1 MTEIIKDEQPK
12 DKSGEEVVHAVPVR
26 PIILPAH
33 LKKSQQALKDEIKEL
48 HSIRL
53 GKRSRSFFSDI
64 SNHISTHEMSED
76 LQEATV
82 ADLDEEKR
90 ALKVATQQW
99 TDLDAEDKNDPM
111 MVTEYV
117 NDIFEYMRVLEV
129 RFHFPLYTLHYL

>member
-1 MTEIIKDEQPK
+1 
-12 DKSGEEVVHAVPVR
+12 VRAVPVR

-33 LKKSQQALKDEIKEL
+33 LTKSQHALKDENKEL

-64 SNHISTHEMSED
+64 SNHINTHEMSED
-76 LQEATV
+76 IQEATV

-90 ALKVATQQW
+90 ALKVATQTW
-99 TDLDAEDKNDPM
+99 TDLDAEDKHDPM

-117 NDIFEYMRVLEV
+117 NEIFEYMRVLEV
-129 RFHFPLYTLHYL
+129 RKSISCVYFIGFALKGTKS